1 MSGIWSNKFEIAL
14 RPLRERSG
22 SQTVVVIETRTA
34 AQATRE
40 ATARFPEMKVVS
52 VTRITPTVASIKA
65 AQRAGS
71 TDTNQ
76 QPAADVQAP
85 AAPSAVVPIRRVS

>member
-71 TDTNQ
+71 TYNNER
-76 QPAADVQAP
+76 PAAEGQTS
-85 AAPSAVVPIRRVS
+85 AASAVVAPIRRVS

>member
-1 MSGIWSNKFEIAL
+1 MHKFEIAL
-14 RPLRERSG
+14 RPLRDRSG
-22 SQTVVVIETRTA
+22 PQTVVTIETRTA

-65 AQRAGS
+65 AQRAEA
-71 TDTNQ
+71 TQAQET
-76 QPAADVQAP
+76 PANEAEAP
-85 AAPSAVVPIRRVS
+85 KAPGAVPLRRVS

>member
-14 RPLRERSG
+14 RPLRDRSG

-71 TDTNQ
+71 IYGNEHPTAEGHTSE
-76 QPAADVQAP
+76 A
-85 AAPSAVVPIRRVS
+85 SGAVIPIRRVS

>member
-14 RPLRERSG
+14 RPLRDRSG

-71 TDTNQ
+71 NYNNQ
-76 QPAADVQAP
+76 QPAVDVP
-85 AAPSAVVPIRRVS
+85 TSAAHGAVVPIRRVS

>member
-1 MSGIWSNKFEIAL
+1 VSGIWSNKFEIAL
-14 RPLRERSG
+14 RPLRDRSG

-71 TDTNQ
+71 NYNSA
-76 QPAADVQAP
+76 QPEAEGQTSATP
-85 AAPSAVVPIRRVS
+85 EAVVPIRRVS